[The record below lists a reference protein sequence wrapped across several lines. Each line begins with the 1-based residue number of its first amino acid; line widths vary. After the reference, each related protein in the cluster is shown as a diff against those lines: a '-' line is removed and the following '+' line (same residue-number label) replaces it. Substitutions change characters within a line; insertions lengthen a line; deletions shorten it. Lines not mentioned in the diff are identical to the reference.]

1 MYACL
6 ANFYFI
12 VESFLEVGP
21 YLLKQP
27 GVKFLY
33 AERFNQDPLEAFFG
47 QQRAKGGRNDNPTV
61 MQFCDAA
68 ASLRI
73 QSQLHLSLFKA
84 VVRGKIIILW
94 MIHHFQRGE
103 DDII

>member
-33 AERFNQDPLEAFFG
+33 AERFNQDPWKHFLANREPRVVVMTILQLCSF
-47 QQRAKGGRNDNPTV
+47 V
-61 MQFCDAA
+61 MQ
-68 ASLRI
+68 
-73 QSQLHLSLFKA
+73 LH
-84 VVRGKIIILW
+84 R
-94 MIHHFQRGE
+94 
-103 DDII
+103 

>member
-1 MYACL
+1 MHVKL
-6 ANFYFI
+6 NLYFI

-68 ASLRI
+68 VSLRI
-73 QSQLHLSLFKA
+73 QKSAALEPI
-84 VVRGKIIILW
+84 RGNCKR
-94 MIHHFQRGE
+94 QTA
-103 DDII
+103 DIIVDDTPLPKRKRR